1 MKFRGLTQTFIIRI
15 PAIWNVPIRK
25 DICWI
30 NRITEKDKIAA
41 EQGALMKNKADC
53 ISFTFEKDCEEI
65 GIERQ
70 LSVRGGSLVD
80 KILEKEAEVV
90 QVPAEIIEQNME
102 ETVCRFVNTLT
113 KIDAESPVFG
123 IDEVEFGIC
132 VGADGAYLLH
142 LP

>member
-1 MKFRGLTQTFIIRI
+1 
-15 PAIWNVPIRK
+15 
-25 DICWI
+25 
-30 NRITEKDKIAA
+30 
-41 EQGALMKNKADC
+41 MKNKADC
-53 ISFTFEKDCEEI
+53 ISFTFEKDCEKI

-102 ETVCRFVNTLT
+102 ETVSRFVNTLT

-132 VGADGAYLLH
+132 VGADGSISIASALNGGMNAQTTVKIKMRKREDK
-142 LP
+142 